1 MEEGSSVVV
10 VNYNYGRTFF
20 RAISRGR
27 TPSAGSHGRT
37 FFRECI
43 GEVASGTIVAAIIT
57 FVGGLPAAVEI
68 VQLSGP
74 GAVSTVDRVF
84 QPAKK
89 MW

>member
-1 MEEGSSVVV
+1 MEEPSSVRFG
-10 VNYNYGRTFF
+10 GRSSSV
-20 RAISRGR
+20 RI
-27 TPSAGSHGRT
+27 HGRSSNEHLGT
-37 FFRECI
+37 GECI

-74 GAVSTVDRVF
+74 GAVSTVGRVF